1 MTISEA
7 YAFLDSIRR
16 TEAEIVKKQL
26 QHDEL
31 QSCLLPAG
39 IRYDLDRVQSS
50 PSDRMSEIGAKVVD
64 LEREILD
71 LRDLKAQQIIAVN
84 DAITQLENDT
94 EQIILL
100 AFYVGRLPA
109 RKVAEIVHY
118 TIRGV
123 FKAKHRAVVHLSE
136 KCSQSS

>member
-39 IRYDLDRVQSS
+39 IRYDLDKVQSS

-84 DAITQLENDT
+84 DAVTQLDNDT
-94 EQIILL
+94 EQLVL
-100 AFYVGRLPA
+100 MGFYVGRLPA
-109 RKVAEIVHY
+109 SRVAEIVHFSPR
-118 TIRGV
+118 TV
-123 FKAKHRAVVHLSE
+123 FRVKHRAVIHLSE
-136 KCSQSS
+136 KLSQMS